1 MQSNSEIQV
10 TEEQTEEHESK
21 KKILEGI
28 AVAFGLL
35 TGGLLLY
42 FIPNFLGNKT
52 ITLIVSI
59 CLLILAIV
67 GFSNEISKTIDKS
80 YDFTANV
87 VMGGIVIIGAFSLHY
102 YFSTW
107 WVNLISLILFMI
119 GIYGLVLGIMQFL
132 AYLFN
137 KNRTSQGLTKVLFL
151 VISQILTLSSALV
164 AIIQALGIKKNK
176 HIQIVKIKTK

>member
-10 TEEQTEEHESK
+10 TEEQTEEHES

-107 WVNLISLILFMI
+107 WVNLISLILFMR

-164 AIIQALGIKKNK
+164 AIIQALGIKINIFK
-176 HIQIVKIKTK
+176 

>member
-1 MQSNSEIQV
+1 MQSNSELEVI
-10 TEEQTEEHESK
+10 EEQTEEHES

-42 FIPNFLGNKT
+42 FIPDFLGNKT

-59 CLLILAIV
+59 CLFIFAIV

-80 YDFTANV
+80 YDFTSNV
-87 VMGGIVIIGAFSLHY
+87 VIGGIVIVGAFSLHY
-102 YFSTW
+102 YFSSW
-107 WVNLISLILFMI
+107 WLNLISLILFMV
-119 GIYGLVLGIMQFL
+119 GIYGLVLGIMQL
-132 AYLFN
+132 SAYLFN

-151 VISQILTLSSALV
+151 ILSQIITLSSALV
-164 AIIQALGIKKNK
+164 AIIQALGIKINIFK
-176 HIQIVKIKTK
+176 